1 MTLVLFGRVW
11 RYLVLDWVGIG
22 VGWWCVWICLVAG
35 VLVVVG
41 AVVIDN
47 GVVLCLRVCCLV
59 VMLVEWALV

>member
-1 MTLVLFGRVW
+1 M
-11 RYLVLDWVGIG
+11 
-22 VGWWCVWICLVAG
+22 AG